1 MLNWSLLQSILIVA
15 IACSSITVAFIQKT
29 KKFCKSSR
37 CITRYSLTV
46 NLIIGFFFSQTF
58 SNIDYIK
65 SIWVGLLSFLGADT
79 IYKNLEGKLSSY
91 TELNSDK
98 NLSNGNNNSNT
109 NTSDIVGEIKYE

>member
-29 KKFCKSSR
+29 KRFCKSSR

-91 TELNSDK
+91 AQLNYDK
-98 NLSNGNNNSNT
+98 GSSNSNSSS
-109 NTSDIVGEIKYE
+109 NIDSVDIVGEIKYE